1 MSTTPAT
8 PPSGVRSNSCHDGG
22 MRSLCLAA
30 GLAVLLVPSIASADP
45 PAFTAPSLGPPRI
58 TWLGP
63 WSVGDANGAAG
74 DTMGPSVSLFE
85 PLRLS
90 LLSMTPPNARALG
103 MPCESDATASR
114 SLATDRSAGLE
125 LAPGLALMGF
135 GREGCPTD
143 GALGGGVVHVVPIR
157 PNIFLATSAG
167 YVVQPQPH
175 ATQGYSVGADLVFRR
190 EGGRSVSVGVAV
202 RRGTPTL
209 TLGGVL

>member
-1 MSTTPAT
+1 
-8 PPSGVRSNSCHDGG
+8 
-22 MRSLCLAA
+22 MRRLAFVFGLAA
-30 GLAVLLVPSIASADP
+30 FFAPAIARADP

-63 WSVGDANGAAG
+63 WSVGDANGPAG
-74 DTMGPSVSLFE
+74 NASGPSVSLFE

-103 MPCESDATASR
+103 LPCESDVTASR
-114 SLATDRSAGLE
+114 SLATDRSAGLA
-125 LAPGLALMGF
+125 LAPGLAMMGF
-135 GREGCPTD
+135 GRDGCPTD
-143 GALGGGVVHVVPIR
+143 GAVGGGIVHVMPLR

-167 YVVQPQPH
+167 YIVQPQPYGN
-175 ATQGYSVGADLVFRR
+175 QGFSAGADLVFRR
-190 EGGRSVSVGVAV
+190 DGGRSLSVGVAV